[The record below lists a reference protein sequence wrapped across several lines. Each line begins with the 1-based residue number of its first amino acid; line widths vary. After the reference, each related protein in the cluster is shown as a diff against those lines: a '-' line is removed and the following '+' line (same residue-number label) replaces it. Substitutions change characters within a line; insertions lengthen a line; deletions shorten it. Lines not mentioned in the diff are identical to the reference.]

1 MQDYREFI
9 SELIKKYEYE
19 RFRETEYPF
28 DLQDSITLNIITR
41 DINPEIMFEKYG
53 RNSNG

>member
-53 RNSNG
+53 RNSND